1 MGILSRFKNDKRI
14 VATQYKMITEAG
26 EGFYSFNGKLYQSD
40 LIRSCIRPKAQ
51 SVGKAIGKHIRRN
64 GEELTVNPD
73 AYIKF
78 LLEEPN
84 PLMTGQMLQEKLTTQ
99 LMLNNNAFA
108 LIQRDSNDLPCAIY
122 PINSNTVDAL
132 QDSQGNLFLRF
143 YLGNGRSYIFKYS
156 DIIHLRR
163 DFNSSDIFGESPAE
177 ALSDLMEVVT
187 TTDQGIVKAIKNSN
201 IIKWLLKFHTSLRDE
216 DIKRYTKEFVESYLS
231 IESETAGAAATDAKY
246 DAQQVEPKNYVPDF
260 KQTEGTVDRILS
272 FFNTNKNIIQSS
284 YNEDEWISY
293 YESEVEPTVMQ
304 LSGEYTRKIFSR
316 RERGFGN
323 KIIFESS
330 NLNFASMRTKLR
342 LVQFVDRGIL
352 NPNEVREIL
361 NKAPIP
367 DGDKY
372 IRRLDTA
379 VVSEGGDD
387 YDSED

>member
-1 MGILSRFKNDKRI
+1 M
-14 VATQYKMITEAG
+14 
-26 EGFYSFNGKLYQSD
+26 
-40 LIRSCIRPKAQ
+40 
-51 SVGKAIGKHIRRN
+51 
-64 GEELTVNPD
+64 
-73 AYIKF
+73 
-78 LLEEPN
+78 
-84 PLMTGQMLQEKLTTQ
+84 
-99 LMLNNNAFA
+99 
-108 LIQRDSNDLPCAIY
+108 
-122 PINSNTVDAL
+122 
-132 QDSQGNLFLRF
+132 
-143 YLGNGRSYIFKYS
+143 
-156 DIIHLRR
+156 
-163 DFNSSDIFGESPAE
+163 
-177 ALSDLMEVVT
+177 
-187 TTDQGIVKAIKNSN
+187 
-201 IIKWLLKFHTSLRDE
+201 KFHTSLRDE

-304 LSGEYTRKIFSR
+304 RSGEYTRKIFSR

-379 VVSEGGDD
+379 VVSEGGDND
-387 YDSED
+387 DSED